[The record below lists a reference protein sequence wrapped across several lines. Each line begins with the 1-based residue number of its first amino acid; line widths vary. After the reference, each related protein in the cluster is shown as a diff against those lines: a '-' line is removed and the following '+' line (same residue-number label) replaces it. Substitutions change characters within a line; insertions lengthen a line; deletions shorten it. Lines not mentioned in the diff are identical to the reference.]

1 MEPKNKDT
9 NEDIYKTDRLTN
21 TENKLRVTK
30 WERGTGINSEVGIN
44 IHTLLYI
51 NRQPT
56 RTYCITQRYYKI
68 NNQIRSDQSLSGVR
82 LFATP

>member
-30 WERGTGINSEVGIN
+30 WGRGRGINSEVGIN

-51 NRQPT
+51 
-56 RTYCITQRYYKI
+56 K
-68 NNQIRSDQSLSGVR
+68 
-82 LFATP
+82 